1 MLDYHSNKEKKMRSG
16 TPIRHKSGLKEWR
29 VWTSNAET
37 GDSQAHGK
45 VKALQYVPNKIKM
58 LGYVE
63 LVEIII
69 EE

>member
-1 MLDYHSNKEKKMRSG
+1 MRSG
-16 TPIRHKSGLKEWR
+16 TPIRHKSGLREWR

-45 VKALQYVPNKIKM
+45 VTARSELEALQYVPNKIKM